1 MKTLIIVALA
11 ASLTACGT
19 IGGPTVSNYKPPVF
33 DEASMTVA
41 QKASL
46 PIDLATCQELANSAI
61 TPFESQASLYSEAEM
76 TRVTEKRRA
85 VRRVCL
91 QNRGYAIL
99 Y

>member
-1 MKTLIIVALA
+1 MKTPIIVALA
-11 ASLTACGT
+11 AALSACGT
-19 IGGPTVSNYKPPVF
+19 VGGPTVSNFKPPVV
-33 DEASMTVA
+33 DTLTAAQEATYPA
-41 QKASL
+41 
-46 PIDLATCQELANSAI
+46 DLEVCQGKANSAI